1 MAEQVLLYISAASD
15 LKREREV
22 LSKAV
27 TEIPVDLGWRIVQSP
42 RGSQPLDLAAVRQAD
57 VHLLLLGGDIRA
69 PIGQEWHT
77 AVRAGRRPVLLL
89 KQMEMRTAAALD
101 FIRYVEQVASW
112 QRFGDTAE
120 LRWVVLQLLGDH
132 IWNQGER
139 YGLTLAEVERLKEW
153 REELVKRA
161 EAAGDEP
168 VRGGVGESSI
178 LFSQERYTPS
188 KGVLIEP
195 KKPKTT

>member
-1 MAEQVLLYISAASD
+1 MLSQVNLYISAAAD
-15 LKREREV
+15 LEREREV

-27 TEIPVDLGWRIVQSP
+27 AEIPVDLGWRIVQSP
-42 RGSQPLDLAAVRQAD
+42 RGSQPLDLTAIRQAD

-77 AVRAGRRPVLLL
+77 ARWAGRRPVLLL

-112 QRFGDTAE
+112 QRFGDAAD
-120 LRWVVLQLLGDH
+120 LRRQVLHLLGEH

-139 YGLTLAEVERLKEW
+139 YGLTLAEVERLKGW
-153 REELVKRA
+153 REELA
-161 EAAGDEP
+161 IATTAGDEP
-168 VRGGVGESSI
+168 MRGGVGESSI
-178 LFSQERYTPS
+178 LFSQERFVPS

-195 KKPKTT
+195 KKPKIA